1 MKALAFENGSG
12 VSLVKPAP
20 NSRLDDETE
29 DAWLAR
35 VAERAV
41 PTGTA
46 YVIVDE
52 ATLPQDR
59 TTRAAWRI
67 VDGAVVV
74 EAAAIDLAPAV
85 NRERDRRIEG
95 GFVWNGK
102 RYDTD
107 ADSAANI
114 AGAMTMASVAIT
126 MGKQPGDLRWS
137 DPDRDFGW
145 IAADNTITAMDAQTC
160 LAFAMAA
167 ADFKADMIFAARR
180 LKDAVPI
187 PSDYTHDR
195 HWS

>member
-1 MKALAFENGSG
+1 MKTLAFENGSG
-12 VSLVKPAP
+12 VSLVRPAP
-20 NSRLDDETE
+20 ASKLENETE

-35 VAERAV
+35 VAERSV
-41 PTGTA
+41 PAGTA

-59 TTRAAWRI
+59 ATRTAWRI
-67 VDGAVVV
+67 VGGAVVV
-74 EAAAIDLAPAV
+74 DETAIDLTPAV
-85 NRERDRRIEG
+85 NRERDRRIAG
-95 GFVWNGK
+95 GFTWNGK

-126 MGKQPGDLRWS
+126 LGKQPGDLRWS

-145 IAADNTITAMDAQTC
+145 IAADNTITPMDAQTC

-180 LKDAVPI
+180 LKDTVPI
-187 PSDYTHDR
+187 PSDYAHDS